1 MAGQRHKIPYFYA
14 QRYAVGFQP
23 SPVSG
28 TIRLS
33 NSLFMNP
40 NEIPEPRQNNSRVL
54 LWIALVLVLLGINGV
69 LFYLNQQKG
78 EENETLTTE
87 VKAKDSKLQ
96 AQIKEYEALKADF
109 ERQSQELQALGL
121 SNDSLEAKIASVN
134 SDLLKLRSFKA
145 GSFSLAQQQLFKKRA
160 QNLEGQLR
168 KKDDEISQLKK
179 DNETLYTETTTLK
192 EKQNK
197 LTDTISTMA
206 KVNQD
211 LSEKVTVASRLQANN
226 IKVAIITSKN
236 KEKEDDK
243 EEFKAKKVEKLKVT
257 LNLARNDVSPKETKT
272 IYLRIIEPDGAALY
286 NLSTGGG
293 TFTVDGQ
300 ESFYTQKQDI
310 VYDNTQQGVQ
320 FTYAKGAD
328 YKKGQ
333 HTVEVYESGALMG
346 KTTFT
351 LK

>member
-1 MAGQRHKIPYFYA
+1 MD
-14 QRYAVGFQP
+14 
-23 SPVSG
+23 
-28 TIRLS
+28 
-33 NSLFMNP
+33 P
-40 NEIPEPRQNNSRVL
+40 NETPEPRSNNSRVL
-54 LWIALVLVLLGINGV
+54 LWVALVAVLLGINGV

-78 EENETLTTE
+78 EKNEELTTE

-96 AQIKEYEALKADF
+96 EQIKQYEALKADF

-121 SNDSLEAKIASVN
+121 SNDSLETKIAGVN
-134 SDLLKLRSFKA
+134 ADLLKLRSFKA
-145 GSFSLAQQQLFKKRA
+145 GSFSIAQQNLFKKRA

-168 KKDDEISQLKK
+168 KKDDDIAQLKK

-192 EKQNK
+192 ERQNK

-206 KVNQD
+206 RTNQD
-211 LSEKVTVASRLQANN
+211 LSAKVGVASRLQSEN
-226 IKVAIITSKN
+226 IKVAVITSKN
-236 KEKEDDK
+236 KEKDDDK
-243 EEFKAKKVEKLKVT
+243 DEFKAKRVEKVKVT
-257 LNLARNDVSPKETKT
+257 FNLARNDVSPKETKA
-272 IYLRIIEPDGAALY
+272 IYLRILEPDGAALY

-300 ESFYTQKQDI
+300 EAFYTQKQDV
-310 VYDNTQQGVQ
+310 VYDNTKQKLE
-320 FTYAKGAD
+320 FIYAKGAE

-333 HTVEVYESGALMG
+333 HTVELYESGQLMG